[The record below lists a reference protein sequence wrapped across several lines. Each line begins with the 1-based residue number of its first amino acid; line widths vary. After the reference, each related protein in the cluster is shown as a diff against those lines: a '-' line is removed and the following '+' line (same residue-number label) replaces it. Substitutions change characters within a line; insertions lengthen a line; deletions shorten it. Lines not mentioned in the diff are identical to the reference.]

1 MQEHPSALSAEQC
14 RWLRASA
21 LCLGLKTA
29 QPSSKW
35 RCVSEKHNDR
45 CRNTCPLSFDD
56 DAVRAVIAKSI
67 SVPSF
72 TPILQQAT
80 YKERLPVFSSLSLHQ
95 AATLFTLMSSQTV
108 HDPPHPDKSATSRP
122 DRCPKTR
129 YGSRVLFHRTERKYL
144 VLGNNSDHKY
154 FCSAT

>member
-56 DAVRAVIAKSI
+56 AVRAVIAKRM

-95 AATLFTLMSSQTV
+95 AATPFTPMSSQTV
-108 HDPPHPDKSATSRP
+108 HDPPHPDKSATNKP

-129 YGSRVLFHRTERKYL
+129 YGSWVLFHRAERKYL
-144 VLGNNSDHKY
+144 VLGNNPDHKH